1 MHAAMNITLNGKQRQ
16 IDRGSVLDLIGHLAL
31 DARTVVVELNGSV
44 VQRSDFESVRLSE
57 GDNVEVVRFVG
68 GGE

>member
-1 MHAAMNITLNGKQRQ
+1 MNITLNGKQRQ

>member
-1 MHAAMNITLNGKQRQ
+1 MNITLNGKQRQ

-57 GDNVEVVRFVG
+57 G
-68 GGE
+68 

>member
-1 MHAAMNITLNGKQRQ
+1 MNITLNGKQRQ

-31 DARTVVVELNGSV
+31 DARTAVVELNGSV